1 MSTAYIEA
9 IHLAAQR
16 KDPMRSVERVELL
29 AGHGISGDR
38 YCGMTRKGQPY
49 PQGAI
54 TLVEAEALEAAG
66 VELGSPLAP
75 GESRRNSTTR
85 GVRLNALVGRRFRLG
100 TALIE
105 GFELCHP
112 CTRLQR
118 LTKKPL
124 LQALRN
130 RGGLRAYI
138 IEGAKI
144 AVGDAIEVEV
154 EIAP

>member
-16 KDPMRSVERVELL
+16 KDPMCSVEHVELV
-29 AGHGISGDR
+29 AGHGLSGDR
-38 YCGMTRKGQPY
+38 YCGMIRKGQPY

-54 TLVEAEALEAAG
+54 TLVESEALDAAG

-75 GESRRNSTTR
+75 GESRRNITTR
-85 GVRLNALVGRRFRLG
+85 GIRLNALVGRRFRLG
-100 TALIE
+100 TALLE

-124 LQALRN
+124 LKALRN

-138 IEGAKI
+138 IEGARI
-144 AVGDAIEVEV
+144 SVGDTIEFELGST
-154 EIAP
+154 P